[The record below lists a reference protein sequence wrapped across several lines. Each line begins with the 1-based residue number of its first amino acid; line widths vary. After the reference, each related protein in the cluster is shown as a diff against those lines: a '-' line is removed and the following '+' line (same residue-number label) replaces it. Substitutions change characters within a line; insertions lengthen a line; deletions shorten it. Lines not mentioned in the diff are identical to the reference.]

1 MLIKKIVLKNIRT
14 YIEEEINFEDSS
26 ILLSGDI
33 GSGKSSILLAIEFA
47 LFGLARGKLSGDS
60 LLRKGANECSVKLY
74 FDIDE
79 NEYCIRRALKKGS
92 VGISQVPGYIITNG
106 IKEEGTAVEL
116 KSKIID
122 ILGYPSALK
131 KTIGSSKHFLI
142 FRYTVYTPQEEM
154 KNIILDSENRLD
166 VLRDVFNID
175 KYKLIKKNSDNFLRK
190 LDKEIYGQEIE
201 TNRIPDKVKEKE
213 EIDKNKQNVNGEMIL
228 LTEGLNKIIQ
238 NKLFFENNQKE
249 MEVQIAEVN
258 KTKQEFA
265 VKDNELKSIIREINN
280 NNEQIES
287 LKRKIQEVEKDMISS
302 KVVDERD
309 LDFKRRKLNDEIKI
323 LETREFERK
332 EKLAVLR
339 SGVTTSDDLIK
350 KIDSLDHC
358 PLCLQDVTQ
367 DHKRGVVNKEQEKIK
382 NNSEEIEKLSSLSF
396 DVTGKRKELETLDKL
411 IHEHRISSLK
421 RESVEGDKKRIEE
434 LLIKT
439 SKLKQTVGKI
449 NEEKLA
455 LNTKIE
461 RFSEIE
467 AKYSELKK
475 KVDDVKSEEHGFNVK
490 ITELKTK
497 TTFYDRDINKLNDEI
512 EFLNQIKIKLN
523 KNRAMRNWMKDHF
536 LMLIDLIENHVLVKI
551 QQEFDSHFQEWFN
564 FLIED
569 ENISGRLDEKFTPV
583 VESDGYEISF
593 MDLSGGEK
601 TSVALAYRLALNKV
615 INDFISTMKT
625 KDFIILDEPTDG
637 FSSEQLDKLKDV
649 LDQINVK
656 QIMIVSHETKI
667 ESFVD
672 KVVRISKTDNVS
684 QVV

>member
-14 YIEEEINFEDSS
+14 YTEEEINFEDSS

-47 LFGLARGKLSGDS
+47 LFGLSRGKLSGDS
-60 LLRKGANECSVKLY
+60 LLRKGANECSVKLF

-79 NEYCIRRALKKGS
+79 NEYCIRRSLKKGS
-92 VGISQVPGYIITNG
+92 VGIQQVPGYIITNG
-106 IKEEGTAVEL
+106 IKEEGTPVEL

-131 KTIGSSKHFLI
+131 KTMGSAKHFLI

-154 KNIILDSENRLD
+154 KKIILDSENRLD

-175 KYKLIKKNSDNFLRK
+175 KYKLIKKNADNFLRI
-190 LDKEIYGQEIE
+190 LDKEIYAQEVE
-201 TNRIPDKVKEKE
+201 TNRIPGKLKERE
-213 EIDKNKQNVNGEMIL
+213 EINQHKLNVDSEMKL
-228 LTEGLNKIIQ
+228 LTEGINKVIQ
-238 NKLFFENNQKE
+238 NRILFENNLKE
-249 MEVQIAEVN
+249 MESQIEEVN

-265 VKDNELKSIIREINN
+265 VKENELKSIIKEINN
-280 NNEQIES
+280 NNEQIEF
-287 LKRKIQEVEKDMISS
+287 LKRKIQDIEKDMISS
-302 KVVDERD
+302 KVVDEED
-309 LDFKRRKLNDEIKI
+309 MDFKRRKLDNEIKI
-323 LETREFERK
+323 LETREFKRK
-332 EKLAVLR
+332 ERLAVLK
-339 SGVTTSDDLIK
+339 SENTTSENLIK
-350 KIDSLDHC
+350 KIDSIDHC
-358 PLCLQDVTQ
+358 PLCLQDVTL
-367 DHKRGVVNKEQEKIK
+367 DHKRGVVVKEQDKIK
-382 NNSEEIEKLSSLSF
+382 KNLEEIEQLSNTKY
-396 DVTGKRKELETLDKL
+396 DVIGKREELKILEKL
-411 IHEHRISSLK
+411 IQENKISKLK
-421 RESVEGDKKRIEE
+421 RDSIEDDKKRIEE
-434 LLIKT
+434 LLIKNT
-439 SKLKQTVGKI
+439 ELKQTVGKI

-455 LNTKIE
+455 LNTQIE

-467 AKYSELKK
+467 EKYISIKK
-475 KVDDVKSEEHGFNVK
+475 KIEEIRTEENGFNVK

-497 TTFYDRDINKLNDEI
+497 TTFYDKDISKLTDEI
-512 EFLNQIKIKLN
+512 EFLNGIKAKLN
-523 KNRAMRNWMKDHF
+523 KNRGVRNWMKDHF
-536 LMLIDLIENHVLVKI
+536 LMLVDLIENHVLVKI

-593 MDLSGGEK
+593 NDLSGGEK

-656 QIMIVSHETKI
+656 QIIIVSHETKI

-672 KVVRISKTDNVS
+672 KVVRINKTDNIS